1 MATGNYG
8 IVRPATVSPSDM
20 EIFYTYS
27 PSRDTPPVVP
37 LQSLNPSQVIT
48 TFNDPVT
55 NGSAVSVF
63 NGLYNLQLPVANFAA
78 KGIYNVIIRPKEIR
92 TTISDC
98 GVLAAFQDIK
108 GIVLDINSLGI
119 QNASQLI
126 GYRVEYFDN
135 NGQRI
140 PNFFRIITS
149 ANRTEALNSNLNNT
163 IQKSVKYR
171 FNDSSNLVFCTL
183 TPSSAPSVRP
193 NQFPDIGSPGQ
204 SITISNTFFNPIL
217 LEIDM
222 VEYDIETLAYGLFGN
237 QSKSIVDGLYTIYD
251 FQNRIYKQYNLYEV
265 QDRFTSEPLFEI
277 RELINNIDFTKDFNL
292 ITTIQPGGQ

>member
-8 IVRPATVSPSDM
+8 IVRPATVLPSDM
-20 EIFYTYS
+20 EIYYNYS
-27 PSRDTPPVVP
+27 LTRDSEPIIP
-37 LQSLNPSQVIT
+37 LQSLDPAQVIK
-48 TFNDPVT
+48 TFNDPVNNA
-55 NGSAVSVF
+55 NGTPIF
-63 NGLYNLQLPVANFAA
+63 NGLYNLQLPVSTFSS
-78 KGIYNVIIRPKEIR
+78 KGIYNVVIRPKEIR
-92 TTISDC
+92 TTITDC

-108 GIVLDINSLGI
+108 GIVLDINALGI

-126 GYRVEYFDN
+126 GYRVEYFDT

-140 PNFFRIITS
+140 PNFFRVITS
-149 ANRTEALNSNLNNT
+149 ANKTEPINTNLSNT
-163 IQKSVKYR
+163 VQKSVKYR

-193 NQFPDIGSPGQ
+193 NQFPDIGTPNQAIS
-204 SITISNTFFNPIL
+204 ISNTFFNPIL

-237 QSKSIVDGLYTIYD
+237 QSKSIVDGMYTIYD

-265 QDRFTSEPLFEI
+265 QDRFTSQPLYEI
-277 RELINNIDFTKDFNL
+277 RQEVATIDITKEFNT
-292 ITTIQPGGQ
+292 ITTIQTGL